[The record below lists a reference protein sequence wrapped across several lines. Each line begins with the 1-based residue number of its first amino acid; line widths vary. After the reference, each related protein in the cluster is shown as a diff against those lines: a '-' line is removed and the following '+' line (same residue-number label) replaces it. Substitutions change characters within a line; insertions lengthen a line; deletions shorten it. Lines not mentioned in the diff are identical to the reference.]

1 MKKSGRPSRT
11 YIDENK
17 VRVRREAEEEV
28 PDIVEYGEEADILE
42 KAKIWNPKITPEEFA
57 EISRLYRAAK
67 NERARGRG
75 K

>member
-1 MKKSGRPSRT
+1 MKKRPERP

-17 VRVRREAEEEV
+17 IRVKREAEEEV
-28 PDIVEYGEEADILE
+28 PFLVEYGEEADILK
-42 KAKIWNPKITPEEFA
+42 KAKIWNPKITPEELE

-67 NERARGRG
+67 RERG